1 VSRDDGWRCIYT
13 AIHMQLRLPRRNK
26 ERESGRGAKVD
37 LDADGDEEDGVEGE
51 EEDGVDEDGDDAGL
65 ELAEL
70 DQPALAWYL
79 EQKPRRQQDE
89 QHPRYQHRTPV
100 LHLLLLAF
108 FFFLFLL
115 ASSCCSSSSSSSS
128 SSY

>member
-1 VSRDDGWRCIYT
+1 
-13 AIHMQLRLPRRNK
+13 M
-26 ERESGRGAKVD
+26 D
-37 LDADGDEEDGVEGE
+37 LDADGDEDDGVEGE
-51 EEDGVDEDGDDAGL
+51 EEEGVDEDGDDAGL

-100 LHLLLLAF
+100 LHRLLLACFFFFFFF
-108 FFFLFLL
+108 FFFLLMMMLEAFLL
-115 ASSCCSSSSSSSS
+115 VNEPTNQGLDMMMI
-128 SSY
+128 